1 MDTTMDIT
9 NYTTMD
15 ITNNTTMDI
24 TNYTTKHIDRCIFN
38 CSHYDIACIIYM
50 YLKDKHRYIKNNTWE
65 YLNSLNE
72 WIVDVNYQQIIYSIR
87 TIVCSA
93 FTERS
98 LYWANIK
105 TDPKY
110 QDTEVISN
118 KLLIISSKLK
128 DNKYISMLIKEC
140 KQFFII

>member
-1 MDTTMDIT
+1 MDELKYNQKDLI
-9 NYTTMD
+9 
-15 ITNNTTMDI
+15 
-24 TNYTTKHIDRCIFN
+24 IDKNLIEIG
-38 CSHYDIACIIYM
+38 SKYDPFDGLSNKDRNEII
-50 YLKDKHRYIKNNTWE
+50 DSDIKNNTWE

>member
-1 MDTTMDIT
+1 MDIT
-9 NYTTMD
+9 NYTA
-15 ITNNTTMDI
+15 
-24 TNYTTKHIDRCIFN
+24 KHIDRCIFN
-38 CSHYDIACIIYM
+38 SSHYDIACIIYM

-98 LYWANIK
+98 LYWANMK
-105 TDPKY
+105 TIPNYEDTDY
-110 QDTEVISN
+110 EDTELISN